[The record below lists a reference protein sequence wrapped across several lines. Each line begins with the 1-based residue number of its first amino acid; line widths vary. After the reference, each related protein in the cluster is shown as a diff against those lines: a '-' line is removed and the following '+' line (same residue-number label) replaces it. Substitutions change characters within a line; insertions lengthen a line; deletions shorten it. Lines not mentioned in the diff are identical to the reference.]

1 MIVVPLL
8 QQILDRNDQRETGL
22 FLLFQRV
29 LSLAAWPQ
37 AVEKNP
43 MGAGLVTYEVS
54 PPHGGW
60 EAESKKGPGT
70 GTPSKACPQ

>member
-1 MIVVPLL
+1 MIVIPLL
-8 QQILDRNDQRETGL
+8 WQILDRNDLRETGL
-22 FLLFQRV
+22 FLPFQRV
-29 LSLAAWPQ
+29 LPLAAWPQ

-43 MGAGLVTYEVS
+43 MVAGLVTCEVS

-60 EAESKKGPGT
+60 EAESKKGPRT